1 MYILKQIQEDF
12 IVTEI
17 TNIKS
22 EKEGNVSYYWL
33 EKKNYNTLDAVK
45 TIARKLNLKEKEI
58 GFAGSK
64 DKQAITKQLIS
75 IKRVKKEKVHSLELK
90 DINLTFYGYGNK
102 PISLG
107 ELTGN
112 KFKIVIR
119 NLEDYQIEK
128 TNFIENYF
136 DEQRFSK
143 HNVEIGR
150 HLIKKQFK
158 EAAELIDNF
167 KVKEHLTKCQNDY
180 VGAIKKLQIRLLR
193 FYVNAYQSYL
203 WNETLA
209 QYLKNGKKVKY
220 SQGEFVFSKEK
231 LNLKI
236 PLIGFASSI
245 SKELQPI
252 IEEIMQKEK
261 LNYLDFVIKQIPELS
276 LEGELRNAFIDVND
290 LIISKE
296 QEDELNEGKK
306 KVKISFSLG
315 KGSYAT
321 MVVRKIIT

>member
-1 MYILKQIQEDF
+1 MYILKQIPEDF

-17 TNIKS
+17 TNI
-22 EKEGNVSYYWL
+22 ETKETGNVSYYWL

-45 TIARKLNLKEKEI
+45 TIAKQLNLKEKEI

-75 IKRVKKEKVHSLELK
+75 IKRVKKEKVQSLELK
-90 DINLTFYGYGNK
+90 DINLTFYGYGDN

-112 KFKIVIR
+112 KFEIVIR
-119 NLEDYQIEK
+119 NLENYKIEK
-128 TNFIENYF
+128 TDFIENYF

-150 HLIKKQFK
+150 HLIKKEFK
-158 EAAELIDNF
+158 QAAELIDNF

-180 VGAIKKLQIRLLR
+180 VGAIKKLPIRLLR

-203 WNETLA
+203 WNETLTK
-209 QYLKNGKKVKY
+209 YLKDGKKVKY
-220 SQGEFVFSKEK
+220 SQGEFIFSKEK

-245 SKELQPI
+245 PEELQPI
-252 IEEIMQKEK
+252 INEIMQKEK
-261 LNYLDFVIKQIPELS
+261 LNCLDFVIKQIPELS
-276 LEGELRNAFIDVND
+276 LEGELRDAFIDVND
-290 LIISKE
+290 LIVSEE
-296 QEDELNEGKK
+296 QEDELNIGKK

-321 MVVRKIIT
+321 MVVRKIVS